1 MNGTQVIVPSDPA
14 TQWGVDHGYGMLYFI
29 EQQTGTVISAVIF
42 LFAFVM
48 ILGGFLNMRNR

>member
-29 EQQTGTVISAVIF
+29 EQQASTIIGAVIF
-42 LFAFVM
+42 LFVFAIIVGNF
-48 ILGGFLNMRNR
+48 INIRSR